1 MKVLFDT
8 NILLNGPF
16 GEPGGPVSDRCITLC
31 SGGIHEGWIAWHTPS
46 NAHYIVRARSKS
58 GSVALQF
65 INDLLTWAEVAIT
78 SKPDALSAV
87 ASGMSDF
94 EDALQVAA
102 ASACAADIILT
113 RNLADFKSSPIPVMT
128 PEAFLAACSPMLD
141 P

>member
-1 MKVLFDT
+1 MKVFFDT

-16 GEPGGPVSDRCITLC
+16 GEPGGPASDRCITLC
-31 SGGIHEGWIAWHTPS
+31 SGGIHEGWIAWHMLS

-65 INDLLTWAEVAIT
+65 INDLLTWADIATTAKPGAFAAI
-78 SKPDALSAV
+78 

-102 ASACAADIILT
+102 ASACAADTILT
-113 RNLADFKSSPIPVMT
+113 RNLTDFKTSPIPVMT
-128 PEAFLAACSPMLD
+128 PEAFLAAYAPILV